1 MKDIGVQESVLPPSY
16 FIHVETSLQ
25 TMEWED
31 LPSITDQLQSC
42 KPITLGSHYC
52 GLGMHAKSYAF

>member
-31 LPSITDQLQSC
+31 LPSITDQFQSC
-42 KPITLGSHYC
+42 KAANL
-52 GLGMHAKSYAF
+52 

>member
-1 MKDIGVQESVLPPSY
+1 MKDIGVQENVLPPSY

-31 LPSITDQLQSC
+31 LPSITDQFQSC
-42 KPITLGSHYC
+42 KAANL
-52 GLGMHAKSYAF
+52 